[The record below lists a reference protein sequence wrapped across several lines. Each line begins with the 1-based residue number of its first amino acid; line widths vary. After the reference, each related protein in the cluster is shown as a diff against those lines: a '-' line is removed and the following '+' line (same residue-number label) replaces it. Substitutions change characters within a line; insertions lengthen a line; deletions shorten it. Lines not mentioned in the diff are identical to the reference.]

1 MSISLY
7 NSCIEELEIPPNKA
21 RKINVISGYLSSL
34 KNFMLL
40 LKNQKESTQ
49 DILDKLSLIMKLKK
63 VKKNELILNEG
74 EKGKEFYL
82 LLRGK
87 ISVLTPK
94 INEYYMTEEE
104 YILYLFQLRLKDQN
118 ELIQKCISLNQ
129 STYAISEDDF
139 DSFVEDLSLGKS
151 INLSYSKNKI
161 LVKKA
166 KEIFKFISEQK
177 KNFESLYNNGINK
190 KEIII
195 SPEEYIIQNTVP
207 EQVIKNTLSIYNYLK
222 QLESGGRAGTPEEE
236 EFTEENKKSSKK
248 DNKELLANRNKI
260 SIPSHEIFGDLE
272 TGSYFGEK
280 ALEEKGNGKRH
291 ATLIAV
297 EDSYIGSIEKK
308 DYFFL
313 LHYFIEN
320 AENKY
325 FSFIPNFYI
334 FKNMSLLT
342 WEKKYMTFFLNKV
355 YDKDYLLLKEGES
368 IDQMFFTYQGEYELT
383 ANKNLI
389 EVNELIIHFKKIMKK
404 LLIQSNNN
412 NKNKKK
418 MIKFCNFTEEI
429 KENDNFIINK
439 KFEGKKFKEMVFD
452 KKTIK
457 LGIISSKEIIGL
469 LDVYESI
476 KNNIYNIDNK
486 FRIKKFKMMSLFNC
500 KCISCNCEV
509 YTFPLNKFKDICQ
522 NEDKVGDLSNE
533 LQIKKVYNMIKKLT
547 KYKDFLFEN
556 MYKDEI
562 ENAKEIKIIESK
574 NINKGIKNRFEP
586 NREVSNINF
595 QKGQFLHSE
604 PQRKKKIF
612 HSYDKKIYNSFTN
625 FNQFSF
631 SHAKKIGKNAK
642 QANSKSILNSSKFK
656 IKQKFLG
663 LPVIEDTDKNNEKSI
678 ININSEEKRL
688 NSENRIL
695 NYKTDRTRIMFP
707 KNEKKEKIISK
718 NLFLENKRLN
728 KNVNSEYNLESN
740 LFGTKASNTS
750 SNFINLDN
758 ISNIFYKNPQIN
770 ERNWVAKVLIDNLV
784 YNHIFDKYAFTS
796 FNNYNNF
803 NSTQYNHKRNLKM
816 SLGLNSTNPN
826 NEGKSKNKRIFVKST
841 DKSQNINNNKKKILS
856 NIFSKK
862 QNKSLSISKLSKED
876 KIQNIKLKIKK
887 KDEEIDKNK
896 NGIYDALI
904 FDDFNKCFNE
914 TFYKKFLDA

>member
-21 RKINVISGYLSSL
+21 RKIKVISGYLSSL
-34 KNFMLL
+34 KNFMLI
-40 LKNQKESTQ
+40 LKNPKESIQ
-49 DILDKLSLIMKLKK
+49 DILDKLSLVMKLKK
-63 VKKNELILNEG
+63 IKKHQVILNEG

-139 DSFVEDLSLGKS
+139 DSFVENLSLGKS
-151 INLSYSKNKI
+151 INVSYSKNKI

-166 KEIFKFISEQK
+166 KEIFQFISEQK
-177 KNFESLYNNGINK
+177 KNFESLYNNGITK

-195 SPEEYIIQNTVP
+195 SPEDYIIQNTVP
-207 EQVIKNTLSIYNYLK
+207 DHIIKNTISIYNYLK
-222 QLESGGRAGTPEEE
+222 HLESGGRTGTPDEED
-236 EFTEENKKSSKK
+236 FYEENKKNSKK
-248 DNKELLANRNKI
+248 DNKELLSNRNKI
-260 SIPSHEIFGDLE
+260 LIPSHEIFGDLE

-291 ATLIAV
+291 ATLIAA
-297 EDSYIGSIEKK
+297 EESYIGSIDKK
-308 DYFFL
+308 NYFFL
-313 LHYFIEN
+313 IHYFIEN

-325 FSFIPNFYI
+325 FNFIPNFYI
-334 FKNMSLLT
+334 FKNMSLMA
-342 WEKKYMTFFLNKV
+342 WEKKYITFFLNKV

-368 IDQMFFTYQGEYELT
+368 TDQMFFTYQGEYELT

-418 MIKFCNFTEEI
+418 LIKFCNFTEEI
-429 KENDNFIINK
+429 KENDNFVINK

-457 LGIISSKEIIGL
+457 LGIVSSKEIIGL

-476 KNNIYNIDNK
+476 KNNKYNVENK

-500 KCISCNCEV
+500 RCISCNCEV

-522 NEDKVGDLSNE
+522 NEDKVGDLSDE
-533 LQIKKVYNMIKKLT
+533 LQIKKIYNMIKKLK
-547 KYKDFLFEN
+547 KYKDYLFES

-574 NINKGIKNRFEP
+574 NINKGIKNKFES
-586 NREVSNINF
+586 NREVSYINF
-595 QKGQFLHSE
+595 QKGQFIHSE
-604 PQRKKKIF
+604 PQRKKKIY
-612 HSYDKKIYNSFTN
+612 HSSDRKISKFYSN
-625 FNQFSF
+625 FNQFSL
-631 SHAKKIGKNAK
+631 SHIKKLGKNPK
-642 QANSKSILNSSKFK
+642 QANSKNIINAGKFK

-663 LPVIEDTDKNNEKSI
+663 LPVIDDTDKNNEKDI
-678 ININSEEKRL
+678 ININSDEKRM

-695 NYKTDRTRIMFP
+695 SYNTDRARIMLP
-707 KNEKKEKIISK
+707 NHEKKEKIISK
-718 NLFLENKRLN
+718 NLFLENKRMN
-728 KNVNSEYNLESN
+728 KNINSEYNLESN
-740 LFGTKASNTS
+740 LFGAKTHNTS

-784 YNHIFDKYAFTS
+784 YNHVFDKYAFSS
-796 FNNYNNF
+796 FNNYEKF
-803 NSTQYNHKRNLKM
+803 NSTQYKPNRNLKM
-816 SLGLNSTNPN
+816 SLGLNNTDQS
-826 NEGKSKNKRIFVKST
+826 NEGKPKKKRIFVKSI
-841 DKSQNINNNKKKILS
+841 DKSQEINNYKKKTQS

-862 QNKSLSISKLSKED
+862 QNKSLSISNINKEN

-887 KDEEIDKNK
+887 KDEIDKNK

-914 TFYKKFLDA
+914 TIYKKFLDE

>member
-40 LKNQKESTQ
+40 LKNPKESTQ
-49 DILDKLSLIMKLKK
+49 VILDKLSLIMKLKK

-151 INLSYSKNKI
+151 INISYSKNKN

-177 KNFESLYNNGINK
+177 KNFESLYNDGINK

-207 EQVIKNTLSIYNYLK
+207 EQVIKNTLSIFNYLK
-222 QLESGGRAGTPEEE
+222 QLESGGRTGTPEEE
-236 EFTEENKKSSKK
+236 ESTEENKKSSKK
-248 DNKELLANRNKI
+248 DNKELLSNRNKI

-325 FSFIPNFYI
+325 FSFISNFYI
-334 FKNMSLLT
+334 FKNMSLLA

-355 YDKDYLLLKEGES
+355 YDKDYLLLKEGKS
-368 IDQMFFTYQGEYELT
+368 IDQMFFIYQGEYELT

-418 MIKFCNFTEEI
+418 LIKFCNFTEEI

-476 KNNIYNIDNK
+476 KNNIYNVDNK

-509 YTFPLNKFKDICQ
+509 YTFPLNKSKDICE

-533 LQIKKVYNMIKKLT
+533 LQIKKVYNMIKKLK

-574 NINKGIKNRFEP
+574 NIKKGIKNRFES
-586 NREVSNINF
+586 NMEVSNINF
-595 QKGQFLHSE
+595 QKGQFMHSE

-631 SHAKKIGKNAK
+631 GHAKKIGKNPK

-663 LPVIEDTDKNNEKSI
+663 LPDIEDTDKNNEKSI

-728 KNVNSEYNLESN
+728 KNINSEYNLESN
-740 LFGTKASNTS
+740 LFGSKGSNTS

-816 SLGLNSTNPN
+816 SFGLNSTNPN

-856 NIFSKK
+856 NIFSKE
-862 QNKSLSISKLSKED
+862 QNKSLSISKLYKED
-876 KIQNIKLKIKK
+876 KIQTIKLKIKK

>member
-1 MSISLY
+1 
-7 NSCIEELEIPPNKA
+7 
-21 RKINVISGYLSSL
+21 
-34 KNFMLL
+34 
-40 LKNQKESTQ
+40 
-49 DILDKLSLIMKLKK
+49 
-63 VKKNELILNEG
+63 
-74 EKGKEFYL
+74 
-82 LLRGK
+82 
-87 ISVLTPK
+87 
-94 INEYYMTEEE
+94 
-104 YILYLFQLRLKDQN
+104 
-118 ELIQKCISLNQ
+118 
-129 STYAISEDDF
+129 
-139 DSFVEDLSLGKS
+139 
-151 INLSYSKNKI
+151 
-161 LVKKA
+161 
-166 KEIFKFISEQK
+166 
-177 KNFESLYNNGINK
+177 
-190 KEIII
+190 
-195 SPEEYIIQNTVP
+195 
-207 EQVIKNTLSIYNYLK
+207 
-222 QLESGGRAGTPEEE
+222 
-236 EFTEENKKSSKK
+236 
-248 DNKELLANRNKI
+248 
-260 SIPSHEIFGDLE
+260 
-272 TGSYFGEK
+272 
-280 ALEEKGNGKRH
+280 
-291 ATLIAV
+291 
-297 EDSYIGSIEKK
+297 
-308 DYFFL
+308 
-313 LHYFIEN
+313 
-320 AENKY
+320 
-325 FSFIPNFYI
+325 
-334 FKNMSLLT
+334 
-342 WEKKYMTFFLNKV
+342 
-355 YDKDYLLLKEGES
+355 
-368 IDQMFFTYQGEYELT
+368 
-383 ANKNLI
+383 
-389 EVNELIIHFKKIMKK
+389 
-404 LLIQSNNN
+404 
-412 NKNKKK
+412 
-418 MIKFCNFTEEI
+418 
-429 KENDNFIINK
+429 
-439 KFEGKKFKEMVFD
+439 
-452 KKTIK
+452 
-457 LGIISSKEIIGL
+457 
-469 LDVYESI
+469 
-476 KNNIYNIDNK
+476 
-486 FRIKKFKMMSLFNC
+486 MSLFNC

-574 NINKGIKNRFEP
+574 NINKGIKNRFES

>member
-21 RKINVISGYLSSL
+21 RKIKVISGYLNSL
-34 KNFMLL
+34 KNFMLI
-40 LKNQKESTQ
+40 LKNPKESVQ
-49 DILDKLSLIMKLKK
+49 EILDKLSQVMKLKK
-63 VKKNELILNEG
+63 VKKNEVILNEG
-74 EKGKEFYL
+74 ERGKEFYL

-104 YILYLFQLRLKDQN
+104 YISYLFQLRLKDQN

-139 DSFVEDLSLGKS
+139 DSFVEDLSYGKT
-151 INLSYSKNKI
+151 INVSYSKNKV

-177 KNFESLYNNGINK
+177 KNFESIYNHGINK

-207 EQVIKNTLSIYNYLK
+207 DEIIKNTLSIYNYLK
-222 QLESGGRAGTPEEE
+222 HLESGGRIGTPDEEDSSE
-236 EFTEENKKSSKK
+236 ESKRNSK
-248 DNKELLANRNKI
+248 DDNKELIANRNKI
-260 SIPSHEIFGDLE
+260 LIPSHEIFGDLE

-297 EDSYIGSIEKK
+297 EDSFIGCIDKK

-313 LHYFIEN
+313 MHYFIEN

-325 FSFIPNFYI
+325 FNFIPNFYI
-334 FKNMSLLT
+334 FKNMSLMA

-404 LLIQSNNN
+404 LLLQSKNI

-418 MIKFCNFTEEI
+418 LIKFCNFIEEI

-457 LGIISSKEIIGL
+457 LGIVSSKEIIGL
-469 LDVYESI
+469 LDVYTSF
-476 KNNIYNIDNK
+476 KNNKYNIENK

-509 YTFPLNKFKDICQ
+509 YTFPLNKFRDICQ
-522 NEDKVGDLSNE
+522 NEDKVGDLSDE
-533 LQIKKVYNMIKKLT
+533 LQIKKIYNMIKKL
-547 KYKDFLFEN
+547 KNYKDYLFES
-556 MYKDEI
+556 MYKNEI
-562 ENAKEIKIIESK
+562 EDAKEIKIIESK
-574 NINKGIKNRFEP
+574 NVNKGIKNKFES

-595 QKGQFLHSE
+595 QKGQFIHSE
-604 PQRKKKIF
+604 PQRKKKIY
-612 HSYDKKIYNSFTN
+612 HSYDKKYYNSFTN

-631 SHAKKIGKNAK
+631 SHAKKLGKNAK
-642 QANSKSILNSSKFK
+642 QANSKSIINPSKFK

-663 LPVIEDTDKNNEKSI
+663 LPVIDDTNKNNVKDI
-678 ININSEEKRL
+678 INDNSDEKRM
-688 NSENRIL
+688 NSENMIL
-695 NYKTDRTRIMFP
+695 NYNAAKTRNIFP
-707 KNEKKEKIISK
+707 RNEKKEKKISK
-718 NLFLENKRLN
+718 NLFLENKRMN
-728 KNVNSEYNLESN
+728 KNINSEYNMESN
-740 LFGTKASNTS
+740 LFGSKANNTS
-750 SNFINLDN
+750 SNYINLDN
-758 ISNIFYKNPQIN
+758 ISNIFYKKTQIN
-770 ERNWVAKVLIDNLV
+770 EKNWVAKVLIDNLV

-796 FNNYNNF
+796 FNNYENF

-816 SLGLNSTNPN
+816 SLGFNSTKQN
-826 NEGKSKNKRIFVKST
+826 NEGKPKIKRIFVKST
-841 DKSQNINNNKKKILS
+841 DKSQNINNNKNKTLS
-856 NIFSKK
+856 NLFSKE
-862 QNKSLSISKLSKED
+862 QNKSLSISNISKED
-876 KIQNIKLKIKK
+876 KIQNLKLKIKN
-887 KDEEIDKNK
+887 KDEQIDKNK

-914 TFYKKFLDA
+914 TFYKKFLDS